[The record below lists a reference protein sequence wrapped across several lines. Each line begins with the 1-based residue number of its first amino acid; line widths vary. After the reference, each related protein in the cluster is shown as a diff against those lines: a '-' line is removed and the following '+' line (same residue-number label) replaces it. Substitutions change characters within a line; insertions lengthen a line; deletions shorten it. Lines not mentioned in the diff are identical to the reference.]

1 MAGKVACIWLKC
13 RYDGDILATG
23 RFSNQTRLRRGS
35 PMTHLGYLGWHLGE
49 IPKEIIVWTSSER
62 FVVKKNTYLMSLSMG
77 SSSYVSLMQV
87 AKSGDLAKSNLV
99 PPWDAE
105 PCLGSTPSNRYRR
118 APSFAPPPRL
128 WCVAPGGSGG
138 EYTRSIQWWAMKNG
152 SSSQQLRCFCPAS
165 SLGAR

>member
-1 MAGKVACIWLKC
+1 MGIFWRPEDSPIKPGC
-13 RYDGDILATG
+13 GG
-23 RFSNQTRLRRGS
+23 GS

-62 FVVKKNTYLMSLSMG
+62 FVVKKNTYLMSLSMDHHPM
-77 SSSYVSLMQV
+77 SHWCKWQN
-87 AKSGDLAKSNLV
+87 LAIWRNPIWCRREMLNLAWGQ
-99 PPWDAE
+99 P
-105 PCLGSTPSNRYRR
+105 PSNRYRR